1 VIGYLLR
8 VSTPSFPCI
17 ANVSR
22 PFVESHTVFKLRQRY
37 IMPYQR
43 TATASHPWPCCSTML
58 YDLDM
63 NVARIVIE
71 NIMSE
76 ETGYTAIV
84 ELVLCIQKSGYAR
97 CIIDA
102 R

>member
-1 VIGYLLR
+1 
-8 VSTPSFPCI
+8 
-17 ANVSR
+17 
-22 PFVESHTVFKLRQRY
+22 VESRTVFKLRQRY

-43 TATASHPWPCCSTML
+43 TATASHPRPCCSTML

-76 ETGYTAIV
+76 ETGYPAIV